1 MELNSHYH
9 HNSEI
14 TYFLFN
20 LKYFF
25 FFLILT
31 PDSFSFALYSLF
43 EALVLLLNSEYTCKN
58 CIYK

>member
-20 LKYFF
+20 LKYF

>member
-25 FFLILT
+25 FLILT
-31 PDSFSFALYSLF
+31 ADPFSFALYSLF